1 MNQELLIIKDEF
13 LRYLYE
19 ISEMKM
25 VHYIA
30 TFIQGEEALIL
41 RLVINGPMT
50 PKELSDDLKITK
62 GRVTAIINKLKKKN
76 YLHIK
81 INEDDRRSIIVWL
94 TDYGREAFQEKLD
107 IADQYFNKMFSVL
120 GVEDARSL
128 VGEISKLLIKLKEA
142 GL

>member
-62 GRVTAIINKLKKKN
+62 GRVTAIKKIKNK
-76 YLHIK
+76 
-81 INEDDRRSIIVWL
+81 II
-94 TDYGREAFQEKLD
+94 F
-107 IADQYFNKMFSVL
+107 M
-120 GVEDARSL
+120 
-128 VGEISKLLIKLKEA
+128 
-142 GL
+142 